1 MSLEESPYQD
11 QKPEQ
16 WEETTR
22 KIIKN
27 HPISQDELKKTVLDA
42 WDSILKTNISKYKI
56 GEDIFPTQQM
66 IGFLL
71 QQLVSL
77 HFENKYPEIWRGE
90 KSASDKDMVCLTD
103 DNFSI
108 EIKTS
113 SNPNKI
119 FGNRSYAQKSSKGK
133 KKKSGYYLAINNQP
147 IKKDSNA
154 KIHKI
159 RFGWLDHSDWKGQK
173 KATGQ
178 QASLSPDVETKKLV
192 LLYLKEKS

>member
-103 DNFSI
+103 DNFSMKSKHLPTPTKFLVI
-108 EIKTS
+108 EAMLKRVQRVRR
-113 SNPNKI
+113 K
-119 FGNRSYAQKSSKGK
+119 
-133 KKKSGYYLAINNQP
+133 NQG
-147 IKKDSNA
+147 I
-154 KIHKI
+154 I
-159 RFGWLDHSDWKGQK
+159 WQ
-173 KATGQ
+173 
-178 QASLSPDVETKKLV
+178 
-192 LLYLKEKS
+192 